1 MMNVAVAME
10 NAGAREQ
17 AQEILAELQANP
29 AANALMEAAKTVED
43 MYEVAKS
50 YVDMSLE
57 AFRNAF
63 AAAMD
68 YCNDSKQELDDDA
81 MECIVGGSWGDAWN
95 MFKKVALATV
105 IIAGVA
111 AACAI
116 TGGAAGAA
124 LGAAG
129 AWMAGTSV
137 ATAATTAATTG
148 AIGGCALGV
157 YNTVKEACS

>member
-29 AANALMEAAKTVED
+29 ATNALMEAAKTVED

-68 YCNDSKQELDDDA
+68 YCNDSKQELDDAA

-105 IIAGVA
+105 IVAGVV

-124 LGAAG
+124 VGAAG

-157 YNTVKEACS
+157 YNTVKEAFS